1 MRRATR
7 YGRLL
12 MPLRPQGVL
21 AACVT
26 PFRDDETLDLD
37 RLGSH
42 IDFMLDAGIDGVML
56 IGGCGE
62 YANLTPDER
71 KSVVTE
77 GINAISGRGPVVVGV
92 LAPSTREVLDIGM
105 HAANAGADAL
115 LVLPPYYIKPSF
127 DGVLEHFQTIVKE
140 TGMDVIAYNI
150 PGRTGTNLGVPELR
164 QIAEIPGVVA
174 LKECERDMASISL
187 KIIAVGDEMPVL
199 SGDDDLGF
207 ATLTAGA
214 RGAIWASPNL
224 APKLCA
230 DLYAASVAGD
240 IPTALALHNRLVQI
254 FAAWMLPN
262 HPGPLKQA
270 MGLVG
275 RSVGP
280 VRTPLKPMSDTQ
292 LANLRDALQA
302 HGPVA

>member
-1 MRRATR
+1 MTSVAAN
-7 YGRLL
+7 GF
-12 MPLRPQGVL
+12 RPRGVL
-21 AACVT
+21 AASVT

-42 IDFMLDAGIDGVML
+42 IDYMLDAGIDGVMVV
-56 IGGCGE
+56 GGCGE

-71 KSVVTE
+71 KTVVTE
-77 GINAISGRGPVVVGV
+77 GMKAVAGRGPVVVGA
-92 LAPSTREVLDIGM
+92 LAPSTREVLEIGI
-105 HAANAGADAL
+105 HAANEGAQAL

-150 PGRTGTNLGVPELR
+150 PGRTGTNLTVPELR
-164 QIAEIPGVVA
+164 ALGEIPGIIA
-174 LKECERDMASISL
+174 LKECERDVSNISL
-187 KIIAVGDEMPVL
+187 KIIALDADMPIL

-207 ATLTAGA
+207 ATLLAGA
-214 RGAIWASPNL
+214 RGAIWASANL
-224 APKLCA
+224 APKLCV
-230 DLYAASVAGD
+230 DLYNACVAGKVD
-240 IPTALALHNRLVQI
+240 EALALHNRLVQI

-302 HGPVA
+302 HGPVQ